1 MLGSYR
7 KKVYA
12 NDSSLEYNDLMLTQL
27 QTIPLFPLGLTL
39 YPGGMVDLK
48 IFEVRYLDMVKDCVA
63 NHTSFG
69 IVTLDEGNEVVQA
82 DGGKKPVAFFE
93 TGTIAEITYFDA
105 PQPSLFFI
113 KCKGGQRFKVHRK
126 EQQKNG
132 LWMGDVEYLANDVD
146 TPIEAEHQQLAN
158 NLGAIIAS
166 LQKKGVAENQMPFA
180 QPYELEQC
188 GWVANRWCDILPL
201 TPAQKHHLLSIENP
215 RIRLDLVKEL
225 IEEMTGQN
233 LSE

>member
-12 NDSSLEYNDLMLTQL
+12 NDSSLEYNGFMLTQL

>member
-63 NHTSFG
+63 NNTSFG
-69 IVTLDEGNEVVQA
+69 IVTLDDGSEVVQA
-82 DGGKKPVAFFE
+82 DGGKKPVTFFE
-93 TGTIAEITYFDA
+93 TGTVAEITYFDA

-132 LWMGDVEYLANDVD
+132 LWMGDVEYLAHDVD

-215 RIRLDLVKEL
+215 RIRLDLIKEL

-233 LSE
+233 LSD

>member
-12 NDSSLEYNDLMLTQL
+12 NDSSLEYNGFMLTQL

-63 NHTSFG
+63 NNTSFG